1 MAFCSA
7 VTLCFAAICAVV
19 SAALLAIAFSTDNWQ
34 VISVDREKI
43 KVSIRFLNAIDLD
56 TQGYMNNMQ
65 QRVKLVAEGTYHSIC
80 AVLVLQFMYHL
91 MSMSA

>member
-43 KVSIRFLNAIDLD
+43 KVSIS
-56 TQGYMNNMQ
+56 TTNNTNDDI
-65 QRVKLVAEGTYHSIC
+65 QRDMAKFATRGKPYG
-80 AVLVLQFMYHL
+80 VLGIGRD
-91 MSMSA
+91 